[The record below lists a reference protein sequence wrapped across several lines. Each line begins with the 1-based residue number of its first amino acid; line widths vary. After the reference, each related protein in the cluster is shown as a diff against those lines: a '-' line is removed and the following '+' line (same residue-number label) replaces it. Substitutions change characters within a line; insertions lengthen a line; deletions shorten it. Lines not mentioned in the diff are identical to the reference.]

1 MYTALG
7 LISFCLALVSLVL
20 AVVWLVLSL
29 IRKDQRTKYSKR
41 TGVAFLAMFV
51 LFGAGGYFA
60 DADMNESA
68 IEAGFAGADE
78 MKAAK
83 NAGFTDPAAYRDHLA
98 DQKAKAEAG
107 AQAAA
112 DAAAKALAE
121 AEVAA
126 REKAEAE
133 AVACRQSVSCYGD
146 KYMAAAATYCPD
158 QIERLA
164 KWDHEWTD
172 GMLELKFSHYRWKDQ
187 KAGIV
192 DFIGDK
198 LKMQNGFGAWQN
210 VIYVCTFSTDPE
222 VVLEVSAEPG
232 RL

>member
-41 TGVAFLAMFV
+41 TGLAFLAMFV
-51 LFGAGGYFA
+51 LLVAGGYFA

-68 IEAGFAGADE
+68 IEAGFAGKDE
-78 MKAAK
+78 MNAAK
-83 NAGFTDPAAYRDHLA
+83 NAGFTDPLAYRDHLA

-146 KYMAAAATYCPD
+146 KYIASASVYCPD

-172 GMLELKFSHYRWKDQ
+172 GMLEMKFSHYRWKD
-187 KAGIV
+187 KEAGIV

-222 VVLEVSAEPG
+222 MVLEVSAEPG

>member
-1 MYTALG
+1 MNTALG
-7 LISFCLALVSLVL
+7 LISFCMALVALVM
-20 AVVWLVLSL
+20 AVVWLILSL

-41 TGVAFLAMFV
+41 TGFAFLAMFV

-68 IEAGFAGADE
+68 IEAGFADLDE

-83 NAGFTDPAAYRDHLA
+83 SAGFTDPVAYRDHLK
-98 DQKAKAEAG
+98 DQKAKAEA
-107 AQAAA
+107 AEQAAA
-112 DAAAKALAE
+112 DAAAKALAKAE
-121 AEVAA
+121 AAA

-133 AVACRQSVSCYGD
+133 ANACRQSVSCYGD
-146 KYMAAAATYCPD
+146 KYMAAASVYCPD

-172 GMLELKFSHYRWKDQ
+172 GMLEMKFSHYRWKD
-187 KAGIV
+187 KEAGIV

-210 VIYVCTFSTDPE
+210 VVYVCTFSTNPE
-222 VVLEVSAEPG
+222 MVLEVSAEPG